1 MNRKNKITMLSAG
14 LLALFLVGCSS
25 TPDETATAEETTTID
40 GYTPAEV
47 TATGYE
53 TTVGVEET
61 ADSALDSA
69 EDDWQPQEPE
79 ALTWTIFYPFDQ
91 SALDAEKRLLLDAHV
106 AVLSRTNA
114 KVRLEG
120 YADERG
126 TREYNLAL
134 GERRARSVADYFAL
148 RGISRSRIEV
158 VSYGEEKPLAFGH
171 TEADYAKNRRVKILY

>member
-1 MNRKNKITMLSAG
+1 MNRRNKTTLLSASI
-14 LLALFLVGCSS
+14 LALFLVGCSS
-25 TPDETATAEETTTID
+25 TPKESASVDDATTVD

-53 TTVGVEET
+53 YADGVEST
-61 ADSALDSA
+61 AQATQDALENDMQQQA
-69 EDDWQPQEPE
+69 QA

-114 KVRLEG
+114 TVRLEG

-148 RGISRSRIEV
+148 RGISRSRIQV

-171 TEADYAKNRRVKILY
+171 SESDYARNRRVKILY